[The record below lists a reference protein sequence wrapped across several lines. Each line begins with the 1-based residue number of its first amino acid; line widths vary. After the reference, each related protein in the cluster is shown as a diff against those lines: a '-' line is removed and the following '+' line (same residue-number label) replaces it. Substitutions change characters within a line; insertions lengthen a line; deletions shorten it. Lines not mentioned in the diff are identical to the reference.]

1 MEEMMI
7 LDPSWIGGDGV
18 DLLHFLI
25 SHTEKIPPVCQPV
38 RGGARARLGTTW
50 YSIKDRFSKSIG
62 ACNEHVSSITLLRDL
77 T

>member
-7 LDPSWIGGDGV
+7 LDPSWVEGDGV
-18 DLLHFLI
+18 DLLFSYFTHRKDPSSL
-25 SHTEKIPPVCQPV
+25 SAV

-62 ACNEHVSSITLLRDL
+62 ACNEHVSSITLLLRGI
-77 T
+77 